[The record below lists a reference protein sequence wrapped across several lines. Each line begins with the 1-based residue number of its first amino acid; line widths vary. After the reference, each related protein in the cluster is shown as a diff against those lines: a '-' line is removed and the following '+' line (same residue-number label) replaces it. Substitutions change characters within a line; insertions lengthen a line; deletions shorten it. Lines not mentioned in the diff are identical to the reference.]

1 MSENRVSTASQ
12 VFRKYGHS
20 LGPESLEFLGELLD
34 RHEIADEE
42 VEFSMEWMA
51 KEYNKQDGE
60 LGFMRRR
67 AYLTPPRCPDE
78 SLAGCAQQSV

>member
-1 MSENRVSTASQ
+1 M
-12 VFRKYGHS
+12 FRKYGHS
-20 LGPESLEFLGELLD
+20 LGPDSLEFLEELLD

-60 LGFMRRR
+60 LVFMGASGVSHPCQTRR
-67 AYLTPPRCPDE
+67 
-78 SLAGCAQQSV
+78 